1 MGCGCGLKD
10 FVLEKLGRKKGKTLI
25 QLNILIPSITK

>member
-10 FVLEKLGRKKGKTLI
+10 FVLEKLGRKKGK
-25 QLNILIPSITK
+25 NSDSIEQPNP

>member
-10 FVLEKLGRKKGKTLI
+10 FVLEKLGRKKGK
-25 QLNILIPSITK
+25 NSDSIEHPNS

>member
-10 FVLEKLGRKKGKTLI
+10 FVLKKLGSKKGK
-25 QLNILIPSITK
+25 NSDSIELPNP